1 MEGAPALPTGE
12 GLVYSVET
20 NSVSKGQ
27 VKLNVS
33 PTYTGL
39 KGKDLLTTKPRRVCS
54 GSLEP
59 ASLPKHESSGPVK
72 EALSRDMEPARA

>member
-33 PTYTGL
+33 QTYTGL
-39 KGKDLLTTKPRRVCS
+39 KEKG
-54 GSLEP
+54 P
-59 ASLPKHESSGPVK
+59 AYNQVATRLF
-72 EALSRDMEPARA
+72 RFT